1 MNNSIAIKSLN
12 NSIPEVSFD
21 FTKNKI
27 GDININ
33 LYFNQ
38 TLSDERMKLE
48 SNTQLYLNNILIVFI
63 DSVSKANSQRQLK
76 KIMKF
81 FEKFMPYK
89 GNNNPRFPS
98 QNFHSFQFFKY
109 HAHEFH
115 TRGYYPV
122 LFYGR
127 YKNEIDK

>member
-1 MNNSIAIKSLN
+1 MNNSIVIKSLN
-12 NSIPEVSFD
+12 NSISEVSFD

-76 KIMKF
+76 K
-81 FEKFMPYK
+81 
-89 GNNNPRFPS
+89 
-98 QNFHSFQFFKY
+98 
-109 HAHEFH
+109 
-115 TRGYYPV
+115 
-122 LFYGR
+122 L
-127 YKNEIDK
+127 

>member
-1 MNNSIAIKSLN
+1 MNNSILIKSLN
-12 NSIPEVSFD
+12 DSIPEVSFD

-48 SNTQLYLNNILIVFI
+48 SKTQPYSNNILIVFI

-76 KIMKF
+76 K
-81 FEKFMPYK
+81 
-89 GNNNPRFPS
+89 
-98 QNFHSFQFFKY
+98 
-109 HAHEFH
+109 
-115 TRGYYPV
+115 
-122 LFYGR
+122 L
-127 YKNEIDK
+127 

>member
-1 MNNSIAIKSLN
+1 MNNSILIKSLN
-12 NSIPEVSFD
+12 DSIQEVSFD

-48 SNTQLYLNNILIVFI
+48 SKTQPYSNNILIVFI

-76 KIMKF
+76 K
-81 FEKFMPYK
+81 
-89 GNNNPRFPS
+89 
-98 QNFHSFQFFKY
+98 
-109 HAHEFH
+109 
-115 TRGYYPV
+115 
-122 LFYGR
+122 L
-127 YKNEIDK
+127 